1 MEDYIEAKRR
11 LDQIY
16 ALIEINERNPFERNF
31 HDSIFDLIDDFLA
44 RFEKSNYI
52 KLILDC
58 STINVHKIGC
68 LFTIML
74 WSTRDEGE
82 KIHAWR
88 VESYENGS
96 QRDVEIALCV
106 TEVYPMKELNVF
118 MKKLE
123 QIKIKYPQTEILADY
138 WLIQTK
144 NTLLRDEINE
154 SVGFVEKAKTRF
166 FKLLKSKF

>member
-1 MEDYIEAKRR
+1 MEDHTEAKKR

-16 ALIEINERNPFERNF
+16 ALIAINEQNPFERNF
-31 HDSIFDLIDDFLA
+31 HDSIFDLVDDFLA
-44 RFEKSNYI
+44 RFENSNYI

-58 STINVHKIGC
+58 STIDVHKIGC

-82 KIHAWR
+82 KIHAWM

-106 TEVYPMKELNVF
+106 TEVYPMKDLNVF
-118 MKKLE
+118 MEKLE

-138 WLIQTK
+138 WLVQTK
-144 NTLLRDEINE
+144 NTLPRDEMNK
-154 SVGFVEKAKTRF
+154 SVGLFEEAKQKF
-166 FKLLKSKF
+166 LKFLKNKF